1 MTAEVTS
8 ANIASYLPA
17 MARRYPDRAAVAF
30 PRNGRYDSWSFSQ
43 LNRTADAYAR
53 ALSDAGAKRGQ
64 KALLMVKPGPE
75 FVAATFAVFKM
86 GVRPVLIDPGMGLKG
101 MLRCVRHIA
110 PDLFLGIP
118 LAHALRLVFRRDFA
132 SVSLSFVING
142 TFPGTPSLERIA
154 SISSA
159 SFPVADVA
167 DDEPAAI
174 LFTSGS
180 TGPAKGVVYEHGM
193 FQAQVQE
200 LLALFDFRPDDV
212 DMPGFPLFALFDTA
226 MAMTSV
232 IPELNPSR
240 PATCDPARLAAAIQE
255 YGVTTCQ
262 GSPAIWNRVGRHCR
276 DHGIKLPS
284 LKRVITFG
292 APISVDLIRMWRQVL
307 PESGDVYT
315 PYGATEAL
323 PVSMI
328 SGSEIL
334 AETAAL
340 AAEGAGTCVG
350 RPAPGIDLRIV
361 RISDEPI
368 VTWTDDLQ
376 VPAGEI
382 GEVAVRGAVVT
393 REYAG
398 LPEATR
404 ASKIY
409 STDGGVWHRMGD
421 VGYLDEEGRLWFCG
435 RKAHRV
441 QTVEGT
447 LFSVQPEGM
456 ADTHEAVFRSA
467 LVGIGAPGTQEPVLV
482 VEPEPGRFPR
492 DRAEAD
498 RLAGEILDRYSVHP
512 DFHVIDRVLFH
523 RGFPVDPRHN
533 AKIHREDLAAW
544 AARQEKARG

>member
-1 MTAEVTS
+1 MTAEVAT
-8 ANIASYLPA
+8 ANIASHLPA
-17 MARRYPDRAAVAF
+17 MARRFPDRDAVAF
-30 PRNGRYDSWSFSQ
+30 PRAGGYSSWTFAQ
-43 LNRTADAYAR
+43 LNRVCDAYCRVLA
-53 ALSDAGAKRGQ
+53 DAGAARGQ

-75 FVAATFAVFKM
+75 FVAATFALFKI

-101 MLRCVRHIA
+101 LLRCVRHIQ

-118 LAHALRLVFRRDFA
+118 LAHGLRLVFRKDFA
-132 SVSLSFVING
+132 SVSRSFVLNG
-142 TFPGTPSLERIA
+142 TFPGTPSLERLA
-154 SISSA
+154 SVSSA
-159 SFPVADVA
+159 QFPVADVA
-167 DDEPAAI
+167 EDEPAAV

-193 FQAQVQE
+193 FQAQVRE
-200 LLALFDFRPDDV
+200 LLSLFDFRPDDI

-240 PATCDPARLAAAIQE
+240 PATCDPARLVAAIQS

-262 GSPAIWNRVGRHCR
+262 GSPAIWNRVGRYCR
-276 DHGIKLPS
+276 DKGLTLPS

-292 APISVDLIRMWRQVL
+292 APISVDLLRMWRAVL
-307 PESGDVYT
+307 PPDGDVYT

-323 PVSMI
+323 PMSLI
-328 SGSEIL
+328 SGQEIL
-334 AETAAL
+334 GETAAK
-340 AAEGAGTCVG
+340 AAQGAGTCVG
-350 RPAPGIDLRIV
+350 RPAPSVDLRII
-361 RISDEPI
+361 RISDEPL
-368 VTWTDDLQ
+368 VTWSDDLVLPPGQ
-376 VPAGEI
+376 I
-382 GEVAVRGAVVT
+382 GEVVVRGPVVT

-409 STDGGVWHRMGD
+409 AADGGVWHRVGD
-421 VGYLDEEGRLWFCG
+421 VGYLDEAGRLWFCG

-441 QTVEGT
+441 ETSTGT

-456 ADTHEAVFRSA
+456 ADTHASVFRSA
-467 LVGIGAPGTQEPVLV
+467 LVGVGSPGTQEPVLV
-482 VEPEPGRFPR
+482 VEPEPGHFPSN
-492 DRAEAD
+492 RAEAD

-512 DFHVIDRVLFH
+512 AFHVIERVLFH

-533 AKIHREDLAAW
+533 AKIHREELASW
-544 AARQEKARG
+544 AERQGRAR